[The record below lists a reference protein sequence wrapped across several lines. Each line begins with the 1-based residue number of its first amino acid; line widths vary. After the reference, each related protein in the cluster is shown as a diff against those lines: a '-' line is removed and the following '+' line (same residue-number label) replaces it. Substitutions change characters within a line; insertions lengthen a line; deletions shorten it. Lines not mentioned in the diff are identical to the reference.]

1 MPQYNVTKMNFHE
14 IELPDEEQGMAA
26 DVSLTLANDY
36 YPVTFDVPPL
46 NFDILVEGCSPDESY
61 IMLADATT
69 EEIQVR
75 PNHDL
80 EVNVGGVVRQ
90 LPDILVQTCP
100 DTTKSPMDT
109 LLGNYMNGSETTVY
123 VRGSETPSP
132 DTPEWITELMK
143 GIVVP
148 LPFPGH
154 PFDNLIRNFSLANV
168 HFGLPSPFADPD
180 TPEAQPRISAVVKA
194 LVGLPQEMN
203 FPIAV
208 SRVRADADVYYKKQ
222 KFGELDLTSWQRAN
236 SSLVEAHGNLTEGL
250 AVESIVKDAPLN
262 ITNNDVFVDLVEALV
277 FGGKNLVLGVTAN
290 VDVETETALGKFV
303 VRDIPAEGKVFVKR

>member
-1 MPQYNVTKMNFHE
+1 MPQYNITKMNFHE
-14 IELPDEEQGMAA
+14 TDLPDEEKGMAA
-26 DVSLTLANDY
+26 DVSLTLVNDY
-36 YPVTFDVPPL
+36 YPVTFTVPPL
-46 NFDILVEGCSPDESY
+46 TFDILVEGCSPGEPY
-61 IMLADATT
+61 IVLADATT
-69 EEIQVR
+69 GEIQVQ
-75 PNHDL
+75 PKQDV
-80 EVNVGGVVRQ
+80 EVNVGGVIRQ
-90 LPDILVQTCP
+90 LPDTLIQTCP
-100 DTTKSPMDT
+100 DTMKSPMDT
-109 LLGNYMNGSETTVY
+109 LLGNYMNGSDTTVY
-123 VRGSETPSP
+123 VRGSESPSP
-132 DTPEWITELMK
+132 DTPEWITTFMK

-154 PFDNLIRNFSLANV
+154 PFDNLIRNFSLADV
-168 HFGLPSPFADPD
+168 RFGLPSPFAEPD

-222 KFGELDLTSWQRAN
+222 KLGELDLTSWQKAN
-236 SSLVEAHGNLTEGL
+236 SSLIETHGNVTEGL

-262 ITNNDVFVDLVEALV
+262 ITDNDVFADLVEALV
-277 FGGKNLVLGVTAN
+277 FGGKSLVLGVQAN